1 MKQLKN
7 IVFDFGGVLI
17 DWNPMYL
24 YKNVF
29 DSEEEVNYFLKNI
42 CSSEWNLLQDKGR
55 SLSVATKLLQE
66 KHPEFEE
73 EIEMYYGRWTEMLGG
88 IIDENVKLIKPLKQ
102 KYKIYGLTNWSE
114 ETIPYA
120 IERYN
125 FFSLLDGMVVSGTEK
140 LIKPDYAIY
149 QTLLDRFNINAE
161 ESLFIDDNAANI
173 MAAEELNFKVVH
185 LTDGLNLGKWLID
198 NGIL

>member
-173 MAAEELNFKVVH
+173 MAAEEMNFKVVH

>member
-140 LIKPDYAIY
+140 LIKPDYAIF

-173 MAAEELNFKVVH
+173 MAAEEMNFKVVH

>member
-140 LIKPDYAIY
+140 LIKPDYAIF

>member
-173 MAAEELNFKVVH
+173 MAAEKMNFKVVH